1 MHTIYNIFILS
12 FSILTILI
20 TLHNIGGYKFNIIE
34 KVLSFLSI
42 IISYFILYLINKNLA
57 PIST

>member
-12 FSILTILI
+12 LTIFTILA
-20 TLHNIGGYKFNIIE
+20 TLHNISDYRFSINE